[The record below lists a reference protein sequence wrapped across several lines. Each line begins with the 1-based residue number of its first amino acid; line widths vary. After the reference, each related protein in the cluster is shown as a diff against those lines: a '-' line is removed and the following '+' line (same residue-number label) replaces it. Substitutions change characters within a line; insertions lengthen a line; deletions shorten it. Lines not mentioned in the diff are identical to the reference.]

1 MPRGAAAAAVGAG
14 AGAAAGHAPRDRAQ
28 AEERKQRVEHGER
41 RQRRERACGFG
52 KRQSARRLP
61 EQHRHVPAHRQDRAP
76 GLRERVH
83 PEGGKAD
90 AGIAERRRDDEAGQ
104 AETSREVAHQKLHQ
118 RAQCQ
123 IADDQQRRRNDDH
136 RHVALERNPEQS
148 LQNERHRQHDDEE
161 NPEQRRELAGQ
172 RHDRIAARA
181 SEPGAHAAAAE
192 LGAHRIAGRD
202 RDDHMQHHR
211 QQRAQQKLGVVP
223 LRIDQNDGLGD
234 ERADARCFRRRA
246 LGRALGGG
254 GEAVAEPRRRDA
266 RGGEELLIIEADHLR
281 AAPGL
286 QIALEIGRHVDGA
299 DGLAGADRARGRRRG
314 RRRARRC

>member
-1 MPRGAAAAAVGAG
+1 M
-14 AGAAAGHAPRDRAQ
+14 
-28 AEERKQRVEHGER
+28 RK
-41 RQRRERACGFG
+41 
-52 KRQSARRLP
+52 
-61 EQHRHVPAHRQDRAP
+61 
-76 GLRERVH
+76 RVH

-90 AGIAERRRDDEAGQ
+90 AGIAERRRDDEARE
-104 AETSREVAHQKLHQ
+104 AETDREVAHQKLHQ

-136 RHVALERNPEQS
+136 RHVALERNPEQP

-161 NPEQRRELAGQ
+161 NPEQRRELARQ
-172 RHDRIAARA
+172 RHDRVAARA

-192 LGAHRIAGRD
+192 LGAHRIAGGD

-223 LRIDQNDGLGD
+223 LRIDQHDGLGD
-234 ERADARCFRRRA
+234 ERADARCFRRR
-246 LGRALGGG
+246 GST
-254 GEAVAEPRRRDA
+254 AVWRRWRLSLSPDERC

-281 AAPGL
+281 APPGL

-299 DGLAGADRARGRRRG
+299 DGVAGADRARGRREVAG
-314 RRRARRC
+314 ALRRC